1 MKDTYWLEK
10 RIEGLEN
17 HIEELY
23 KIIDQWKQIAD
34 DKNNRMEELSK
45 SYQEIINKSIK
56 NK

>member
-23 KIIDQWKQIAD
+23 KIIDQWKQIVD
-34 DKNNRMEELSK
+34 DKDDRMEKLSK